1 MQGSRPT
8 YCARNDLLMRFQRK
22 PHQFGCLLPWSDHC
36 KSSSFRR
43 YKKDYFLPLVYFS
56 LCWAIICEN
65 GKAKPLS
72 PPPPAFTP
80 CHLRII
86 RGKTEVKTG
95 LIHNPVCIISC
106 IVLTLL
112 KISFKYLHRTCGA
125 NVLKTRNTRACSV
138 NFVCLCS
145 KSSIQDA
152 YNCCLTWIKP
162 WKRFVIIVLLQWQL

>member
-72 PPPPAFTP
+72 PLPWPSHPATLGLSVGRRRWRLAWFITQCVLSHALCWP
-80 CHLRII
+80 CWKSLSNTCIAH
-86 RGKTEVKTG
+86 VG
-95 LIHNPVCIISC
+95 LTCRKLETR
-106 IVLTLL
+106 VL
-112 KISFKYLHRTCGA
+112 
-125 NVLKTRNTRACSV
+125 
-138 NFVCLCS
+138 
-145 KSSIQDA
+145 
-152 YNCCLTWIKP
+152 
-162 WKRFVIIVLLQWQL
+162 VLLILYVCVQKAVSKIPTIVVWPE